1 MRKVLVI
8 SGLFALFAVALSYL
22 LRLVFHTQNYLAD
35 VSGLSAFLS
44 VFGTL
49 YGILTAFVVFEVWTQ
64 YNRISELIDKE
75 AQGLERLY
83 RLTLYFRDDAL
94 TDKMKA
100 AISEYA
106 NLVIKANFQT
116 LAQGGRNVQN
126 GIAFRKLADIINEI
140 EFNDDHDAIVYG
152 QVLEHYGELA
162 QVRTERRNQSLAR
175 LPVQLKTFIY
185 ISSFFALVTFLFMPF
200 EKAAY
205 GSLSV
210 LIIGFLQAMIF
221 QMVEDLD
228 NPFMGDWSLTPE
240 PFVRALK
247 HIEEDY

>member
-1 MRKVLVI
+1 MKKVLLR
-8 SGLFALFAVALSYL
+8 SALFSAAAVAASYF
-22 LRLVFHTQNYLAD
+22 LRSRFHTELYLAD

-49 YGILTAFVVFEVWTQ
+49 YGILTAFFVFEVWTQ

-83 RLTLYFRDDAL
+83 RLTLYFRDEGF
-94 TDKMKA
+94 TSKMKV

-106 NLVIKANFQT
+106 NLVINGNFKT

-126 GIAFRKLADIINEI
+126 GIAFRKMADIIREI
-140 EFNDDHDAIVYG
+140 QFNDDHDSIVYS

-162 QVRTERRNQSLAR
+162 QVRTERRNQSLSR

-185 ISSFFALVTFLFMPF
+185 ISSFFALVTFLVMPF
-200 EKAAY
+200 AQAIY
-205 GSLSV
+205 GYLSV
-210 LIIGFLQAMIF
+210 LIISFLQAMIF

-228 NPFMGDWSLTPE
+228 NPFVGEWALTPE
-240 PFVRALK
+240 PFARAMK
-247 HIEEDY
+247 HIDEDY

>member
-1 MRKVLVI
+1 MRKVLFR
-8 SGLFALFAVALSYL
+8 STLFALFSVAISQLF
-22 LRLVFHTQNYLAD
+22 RIRFHTDQYLGD

-83 RLTLYFRDDAL
+83 RLVLYFRDDML
-94 TDKMKA
+94 TAKIKA

-106 NLVIKANFQT
+106 NLVIQANFKT
-116 LAQGGRNVQN
+116 LAQGGRNQQN
-126 GIAFRKLADIINEI
+126 SAAFRKMADIIREI
-140 EFNDDHDAIVYG
+140 KFDDDHDTIVYG
-152 QVLEHYGELA
+152 QVLEHY
-162 QVRTERRNQSLAR
+162 
-175 LPVQLKTFIY
+175 
-185 ISSFFALVTFLFMPF
+185 
-200 EKAAY
+200 
-205 GSLSV
+205 LSV
-210 LIIGFLQAMIF
+210 VIIGFLQAMIF

-228 NPFMGDWSLTPE
+228 NPFVGEWSLTPE

-247 HIEEDY
+247 HIDEDY

>member
-1 MRKVLVI
+1 MRRVLFR
-8 SGLFALFAVALSYL
+8 SALFAIFSVGVSYL
-22 LRLVFHTQNYLAD
+22 IRVAFHTEQYLGD
-35 VSGLSAFLS
+35 VGGLSAFLS

-94 TDKMKA
+94 TARMKA

-106 NLVIKANFQT
+106 NLVIQANFKT
-116 LAQGGRNVQN
+116 LAQGGRNQQN
-126 GIAFRKLADIINEI
+126 SVAFRHMADIIREI
-140 EFNDDHDAIVYG
+140 KFDDDHDTIVYG

-185 ISSFFALVTFLFMPF
+185 ISSFFALVTFLVMPF
-200 EKAAY
+200 AQAFY
-205 GSLSV
+205 SYISV

-228 NPFMGDWSLTPE
+228 NPFVGEWSLTPE
-240 PFVRALK
+240 PFTRALK

>member
-1 MRKVLVI
+1 MRKVLLL
-8 SGLFALFAVALSYL
+8 SSLFAIFSVVVSYL
-22 LRLVFHTQNYLAD
+22 IRTSFHTEQYLAD

-83 RLTLYFRDDAL
+83 RLTLYFRDDSL
-94 TDKMKA
+94 TAKMKA
-100 AISEYA
+100 AIAHYA
-106 NLVIKANFQT
+106 DLVISSNFQT
-116 LAQGGRNVQN
+116 LAQGGRNLQN
-126 GIAFRKLADIINEI
+126 SIAFRHLADIIREI
-140 EFNDDHDAIVYG
+140 EFNDDHDSIVYA

-175 LPVQLKTFIY
+175 LPIQLKTFIY
-185 ISSFFALVTFLFMPF
+185 ISSFFALFTFVVMPF
-200 EKAAY
+200 AQAAY
-205 GSLSV
+205 GFLSV

-228 NPFMGDWSLTPE
+228 NPFVGEWSLTPE
-240 PFVRALK
+240 PFVRAMK
-247 HIEEDY
+247 HIDEDY

>member
-1 MRKVLVI
+1 MRKVLFR
-8 SGLFALFAVALSYL
+8 STLFALFSVAISQLF
-22 LRLVFHTQNYLAD
+22 RIRFHTDQYLGD

-83 RLTLYFRDDAL
+83 RLVLYFRDDML
-94 TDKMKA
+94 TAKIKA

-106 NLVIKANFQT
+106 NLVIQANFKT
-116 LAQGGRNVQN
+116 LAQGGRNQQN
-126 GIAFRKLADIINEI
+126 SAAFRKMADIIREI
-140 EFNDDHDAIVYG
+140 KFDDDHDTIVYG

-185 ISSFFALVTFLFMPF
+185 ISSFFALVTFLVMPF
-200 EKAAY
+200 AQAFY
-205 GSLSV
+205 GYLSV
-210 LIIGFLQAMIF
+210 VIIGFLQAMIF

-228 NPFMGDWSLTPE
+228 NPFVGEWSLTPE

-247 HIEEDY
+247 HIDEDY